1 MRALFF
7 LFIVMP
13 IVEMWLLIQVGSQ
26 IGAFN
31 TITLVLLTA
40 ALGAWMLR
48 EQGLSTLFRFN
59 QRLEQGELPAKE
71 ILEGL
76 LLAIGG
82 ALLMTPGFITD
93 AIGFACLIPVTRSWL
108 VDSLMKRGVVTHF
121 QRSSYTRR
129 QNHHAGPGPGPR
141 VHTDREGH
149 NVIDGEY
156 KRDD

>member
-1 MRALFF
+1 MRLLFF
-7 LFIVMP
+7 MFIVMP
-13 IVEMWLLIQVGSQ
+13 IIEMWLLIQVGSK

-59 QRLEQGELPAKE
+59 QRLEQGELPATE

-82 ALLMTPGFITD
+82 ALLLTPGFITD
-93 AIGFACLIPVTRSWL
+93 AIGFSCLIPLSRIWL
-108 VDSLMKRGVVTHF
+108 VRRLIQGGVI
-121 QRSSYTRR
+121 SYTHSRSGYHQSSSR
-129 QNHHAGPGPGPR
+129 QGPN
-141 VHTDREGH
+141 VHIDREGH